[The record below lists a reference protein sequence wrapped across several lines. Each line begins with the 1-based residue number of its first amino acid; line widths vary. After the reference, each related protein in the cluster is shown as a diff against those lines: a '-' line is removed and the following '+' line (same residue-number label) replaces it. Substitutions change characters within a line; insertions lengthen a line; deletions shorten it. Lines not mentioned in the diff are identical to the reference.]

1 MAKVAAGAEG
11 SSLTLKDEGT
21 VVIERHGLFAG
32 LRQGRSSVTSIRDIT
47 GVHVA
52 SPRMGFRGWIQLLV
66 GGEPPTTWTGANQH
80 ARTMYFNSNDYD
92 QVEALAA
99 EIRALLPQ
107 AGSVAVGEPIGRDP
121 DPHVVTDPKLG
132 AATILVV
139 SSNPTVKVNEPRL
152 ATDEE
157 ENRIRDVLESS
168 PHGRRYK
175 LELRPATRIDDLLG
189 YLLDQ
194 QPTVLHMSGHGVLG
208 GLVGTGSDGRT
219 PVLANPMGLA
229 QLLALPSVA
238 KGLRVLI
245 LNACL
250 SVEQAKFL
258 AQWVPFVVGTVDNV
272 PDQVAIRFAH
282 GFYTALGHLQP
293 VGDAYAAG
301 VAQAELLMPGAS
313 GIYTWASSLDPAKL
327 CLLA

>member
-1 MAKVAAGAEG
+1 MAKEADGAEG
-11 SSLTLKDEGT
+11 SHLMLGDDGT

-52 SPRMGFRGWIQLLV
+52 PPRMGFRGWIQLLV
-66 GGEPPTTWTGANQH
+66 GSEQPTTWTGANQH
-80 ARTMYFNSNDYD
+80 PRAMYFNRDDYD
-92 QVEALAA
+92 DVEAVAA

-107 AGSVAVGEPIGRDP
+107 AGSVVLGEPSGPGP
-121 DPHVVTDPKLG
+121 DPHVVTDPKVG
-132 AATILVV
+132 HATILVV
-139 SSNPTVKVNEPRL
+139 SSNPTLDPKEPRL

-157 ENRIRDVLESS
+157 ENRIRDALEKS
-168 PHGRRYK
+168 PHGRRYE

-194 QPTVLHMSGHGVLG
+194 QPTVLHMSGHGVVG
-208 GLVGTGSDGRT
+208 GLVGTAADGHT

-229 QLLALPSVA
+229 QLVALPSVA
-238 KGLRVLI
+238 KRLRVLI
-245 LNACL
+245 LSACL

-258 AQWVPFVVGTVDNV
+258 AQWVPYVVGTIDNV
-272 PDQVAIRFAH
+272 PDQAAIRFAH

-313 GIYTWASSLDPAKL
+313 GLYTWASTLDPATL
-327 CLLA
+327 RLLA